1 MSIRL
6 GIAPIAWSN
15 DDMPELGGDTP
26 LEQCLK
32 EASLAGFTGVEYGG
46 KFAMDSN
53 ELIPKLNKE
62 NLKLCSGW
70 YGAQLLKRT
79 PKEEFKVMQKQLKLF
94 QDCKSPCMVFAEIT
108 DSIQGDPK
116 IPLSR
121 RPKLSKDDW
130 SKLIHS
136 INEISKMMM
145 DENMPLAYHHHM
157 GTVIETEEDTK
168 RLIENT
174 KDTVGLLI
182 DTGHMLFAQGDSIRL
197 VESFYERI
205 IHVHCKDI
213 RKDILK
219 KSLNNDVTFR
229 KAFLDGAFTVP
240 GDGCIDYVPFLKA
253 LKEKKYSGWL
263 VVEAEQDPAKANPFE
278 YAKIGFNYLSK
289 TAKKCGFEIIN

>member
-15 DDMPELGGDTP
+15 DDMPELGGNTP

-121 RPKLSKDDW
+121 RPKL
-130 SKLIHS
+130 
-136 INEISKMMM
+136 
-145 DENMPLAYHHHM
+145 
-157 GTVIETEEDTK
+157 
-168 RLIENT
+168 
-174 KDTVGLLI
+174 
-182 DTGHMLFAQGDSIRL
+182 
-197 VESFYERI
+197 
-205 IHVHCKDI
+205 
-213 RKDILK
+213 
-219 KSLNNDVTFR
+219 
-229 KAFLDGAFTVP
+229 
-240 GDGCIDYVPFLKA
+240 
-253 LKEKKYSGWL
+253 
-263 VVEAEQDPAKANPFE
+263 
-278 YAKIGFNYLSK
+278 
-289 TAKKCGFEIIN
+289 